1 MRPSTYLQETAL
13 RYFLEVVQCG
23 SVSLASQRLHVAMS
37 AISRQIAS
45 LEAQLETPLFER
57 HARGMVPTA
66 AGEILAHHARR
77 ISLEAE
83 QAVEDI
89 HALQNL
95 RSGAVRIATSD
106 AFANELLPQ
115 VCAQFQRDYPG
126 VRFQVLVC
134 PTAQVAGKVL
144 ATDAEVGLCFSLAP
158 AKGIRVVHR
167 QSAPVVAVLPP
178 QHPLARKARLSL
190 AELTRYP
197 LALPPAET
205 AVRQVVDMA
214 CARQELALDPVL
226 VSSHAQT
233 LLKFVQHSGG
243 VSVSSEVS
251 VRHLLAS
258 GELVAKPLADAG
270 MDLRDIEVQTLEG
283 RQLPA
288 AADAFLQLLVQQL
301 SKPTQSAQ
309 DLINS
314 LS

>member
-1 MRPSTYLQETAL
+1 MTASNQLQDTAL

-66 AGEILAHHARR
+66 AGEILAKHARR
-77 ISLEAE
+77 IGLEAE
-83 QAVEDI
+83 QAVEAI
-89 HALQNL
+89 HALHSL

-106 AFANELLPQ
+106 AFANELVPQ
-115 VCAQFQRDYPG
+115 VCARFQQDYPG

-144 ATDAEVGLCFSLAP
+144 AADAEIGLCFSLAP
-158 AKGIRVVHR
+158 VKDIRVVHR
-167 QSAPVVAVLPP
+167 QSAPVVAILPP
-178 QHPLARKARLSL
+178 QHPLARKRRVSL

-226 VSSHAQT
+226 VSNHAQT
-233 LLKFVQHSGG
+233 LLKFVQHSNG

-251 VRHLLAS
+251 VRHLVAS
-258 GELVAKPLADAG
+258 GELIAKPISDAG
-270 MDLRDIEVQTLEG
+270 MDLRDIEVQTLAE
-283 RQLPA
+283 RTLQPA
-288 AADAFLQLLVQQL
+288 TEAFLAL
-301 SKPTQSAQ
+301 
-309 DLINS
+309 LINR
-314 LS
+314 LKA

>member
-77 ISLEAE
+77 ISLEAR

-106 AFANELLPQ
+106 AFANELVPQ

-134 PTAQVAGKVL
+134 PTAQVASKVL

-178 QHPLARKARLSL
+178 KHPLARKARLSL

-258 GELVAKPLADAG
+258 GELLAKPLSDAG

-288 AADAFLQLLVQQL
+288 AADAFLQLLVQHL
-301 SKPTQSAQ
+301 TASA
-309 DLINS
+309 
-314 LS
+314 